1 MIPTGDSGAPEEAA
15 LTPEDRALLES
26 LATWLAERRMTVPA
40 VLFLESV
47 KPLNFVGSQA
57 MYFFEPMVK
66 AFFTG
71 DQFTR
76 FARIIESRE
85 NVEILVRLIEA
96 GEEDVRIRRQQEKK
110 Q

>member
-1 MIPTGDSGAPEEAA
+1 MTRTGDDLTPEPDGLA
-15 LTPEDRALLES
+15 PEDRALLES
-26 LATWLAERRMTVPA
+26 LARWLAERRMTVPA
-40 VLFLESV
+40 VLFLESM

-76 FARIIESRE
+76 FARILERRE

-96 GEEDVRIRRQQEKK
+96 GEEDLRIRRQQEKK